1 MSAPSN
7 SQLNRAG
14 KILRSWARG
23 DLVDEQ
29 RYESALATLLA
40 HRAAHQYPLIKANN
54 GLRSMVRTEQCD
66 VEVTQRLKRVPTIID
81 KLRREP
87 TMALASMQ
95 DIGGCRAV
103 LNSVDEARRVQRR
116 LSRNRPPVRV
126 SDYIAAPRS
135 SGYRGVHV
143 VVQYDDRNVEVQLRT
158 RMMHEWA
165 ITVEG
170 LSGRLEAD
178 LKGGIGPA
186 PVLALFEA
194 ISQAMAL
201 EEEGS
206 VVGTDLLDTIE
217 SLRREAV
224 PWISGGPR

>member
-1 MSAPSN
+1 MATPSN
-7 SQLNRAG
+7 SQVNRAG
-14 KILRSWARG
+14 KFLRSWARG
-23 DLVDEQ
+23 ELIDES
-29 RYESALATLLA
+29 RYESALDVLLA
-40 HRAAHQYPLIKANN
+40 LRAAHQYPLIKANN
-54 GLRSMVRTEQCD
+54 GLRSMVRTEECQ

-103 LNSVDEARRVQRR
+103 LDSIDEVRRVQRR

-126 SDYIAAPRS
+126 TDYITSPRS

-143 VVQYDDRNVEVQLRT
+143 VVQYDERNIEVQLRT

-170 LSGRLEAD
+170 LSGRLATD

-186 PVLALFEA
+186 PVLALLEA

-201 EEEGS
+201 EEERS
-206 VVGTDLLDTIE
+206 AVGPDLQDTIE
-217 SLRREAV
+217 RLRREAV
-224 PWISGGPR
+224 PLLSGGPR